1 MNEILISILK
11 ECEYHKEMIEWDLQN
26 LKKIFPLSKNRF
38 ENMNLEEKSILDSLI
53 FRFAKLQD
61 TISQKLFKTILLLL
75 EEDVETLAFIDVLNK
90 LEKLRIIEEVEQWKQ
105 LRKIRNLVVHE
116 YNINRLL
123 LVDELNQFYESV
135 NLLIDIYEKLKKY
148 IYKRFEN

>member
-1 MNEILISILK
+1 MNEILINILK

-90 LEKLRIIEEVEQWKQ
+90 LEKLRIIEDVEQWKQ